1 VATAIAQAVQ
11 FVGLPEAQINLAHG
25 TTYLASRPKDNAS
38 YIGLLEAFEDAKTHG
53 NLGVPLHLRNAVTSL
68 VRDLGYGKG
77 YRYVHEDPQARV
89 EQAHLPDPLQG
100 RQYYRPKDGSQS
112 TE

>member
-1 VATAIAQAVQ
+1 
-11 FVGLPEAQINLAHG
+11 
-25 TTYLASRPKDNAS
+25 
-38 YIGLLEAFEDAKTHG
+38 
-53 NLGVPLHLRNAVTSL
+53 
-68 VRDLGYGKG
+68 LGYGKG

-89 EQAHLPDPLQG
+89 EQAHLPDLLQG